1 MWKIG
6 GFFIM
11 EYKDFLERKKHTLG
25 NFGFEAN
32 YIPDIAFDFQK
43 YIIERAML
51 KGRIAIFADTGLGK
65 TLIQLSLAKNI
76 INATNKKV
84 LILTPLA
91 VAFQFIL
98 EAEKLGIDDIEY
110 SKEGKHTKKIVICN
124 YERLHYFNSEDFIC
138 VILDESSILK
148 NFDGKIKGHITS
160 FVRKI
165 PYRFLSTATPA
176 PNDYIE
182 FGTSSEA
189 LGYLPYMDMLTKFF
203 ANNENNIRPQDI
215 GTKWYLKPHAKVE
228 FFSWL
233 NQWSISIK
241 KPSDLGFSDDR
252 YVLPELIENKIFV
265 KNEKNW
271 IINGQIMMFNGIAK
285 TMSEVRE
292 EQKGT
297 FKERCEKAVE
307 LAENKTS
314 VYWCN
319 FNDEGDLLD
328 ELDKD
333 AVQLKGG
340 MTIEKKEDI
349 LLNFANGNIKRIITK
364 PKITSFGLNWQ
375 HCNHTV
381 YFPTWSYEQYYQS
394 IRRFWRFGQKKDV
407 TVDLVLSDGQKRVID
422 TLLYKT
428 NKAIEFNKL
437 IQSNINGAVN
447 LSKKE
452 FTKEIIKPKF

>member
-1 MWKIG
+1 MNYFDFIEKKRHTIG
-6 GFFIM
+6 
-11 EYKDFLERKKHTLG
+11 D
-25 NFGFEAN
+25 FGFEPN
-32 YIPDIAFDFQK
+32 YIPEMAFDFQRA
-43 YIIERAML
+43 IIERAVK

-65 TLIQLSLAKNI
+65 TLIQLSIARNI
-76 INATNKKV
+76 VNHTNKRV

-110 SKEGKHTKKIVICN
+110 SKDGKHTKKIVICN
-124 YERLHYFNSEDFIC
+124 YERLHYFDSKDFEG

-148 NFDGKIKGHITS
+148 NFDGKIKGHITA

-165 PYRFLSTATPA
+165 PFRILSTATPA

-189 LGYLPYMDMLTKFF
+189 LGYFPYHDMLTKFF
-203 ANNENNIRPQDI
+203 ANNENNVRPQDI
-215 GTKWYLKPHAKVE
+215 GTKWYLKPHAKNE

-252 YVLPELIENKIFV
+252 YKLPDLIENKVYV
-265 KNEKNW
+265 KNQNNW
-271 IINGQIMMFNGIAK
+271 VIDGQIMMFNGIAK

-297 FKERCEKAVE
+297 FRERCERAVE
-307 LAENKTS
+307 LTVDKTS

-328 ELDKD
+328 ELDHN

-394 IRRFWRFGQKKDV
+394 IRRFWRFGQTKDV
-407 TVDLVLSDGQKRVID
+407 TVDLVLSDGQQRVID

-437 IQSNINGAVN
+437 IQSNVNGVVN
-447 LSKKE
+447 LAKKE

>member
-1 MWKIG
+1 MN
-6 GFFIM
+6 
-11 EYKDFLERKKHTLG
+11 YQQFLESKRHSIG
-25 NFGFEAN
+25 NSGFEPN
-32 YIPDIAFDFQK
+32 YIPEMAFDFQRE
-43 YIIERAML
+43 IIERAVR

-65 TLIQLSLAKNI
+65 TLIQLSIAKNI
-76 INATNKKV
+76 VNHTNQRV

-110 SKEGKHTKKIVICN
+110 SKDGKHTKKIVICN
-124 YERLHYFNSEDFIC
+124 YERLHYFDSSDFVG

-148 NFDGKIKGHITS
+148 NFDGKIKSHVTA

-176 PNDYIE
+176 PNDYVE

-203 ANNENNIRPQDI
+203 ANNENNVRPQDI
-215 GTKWYLKPHAKVE
+215 GTKWYLKPHAKNE

-241 KPSDLGFSDDR
+241 KPSDLGFSDER
-252 YVLPELIENKIFV
+252 YKLPNLIENKVFV

-271 IINGQIMMFNGIAK
+271 IIDGQIMMFNGVAA

-307 LAENKTS
+307 LTVDKTS

-328 ELDKD
+328 ELDTD

-349 LLNFANGNIKRIITK
+349 LFNFANGNIKRIITK

-394 IRRFWRFGQKKDV
+394 IRRFWRFGQTKDV

-422 TLLYKT
+422 TLIYKT
-428 NKAIEFNKL
+428 KKAIEFNKL
-437 IQSNINGAVN
+437 IQTNINGVVD

-452 FTKEIIKPKF
+452 FDKKIILPTFT

>member
-1 MWKIG
+1 M
-6 GFFIM
+6 
-11 EYKDFLERKKHTLG
+11 
-25 NFGFEAN
+25 
-32 YIPDIAFDFQK
+32 AFDFQRE
-43 YIIERAML
+43 IITRAVK
-51 KGRIAIFADTGLGK
+51 KGRMAIFADTGLGK
-65 TLIQLSLAKNI
+65 TLIQLSIAKNI
-76 INATNKKV
+76 INHTNKKV

-98 EAEKLGIDDIEY
+98 EAEKMGIDDIEY
-110 SKEGKHTKKIVICN
+110 SKDGKHTKKIVICN
-124 YERLHYFNSEDFIC
+124 YERLHYFNSEDFEGVIC
-138 VILDESSILK
+138 DESSILK
-148 NFDGKIKGHITS
+148 NFNGKTKWAVTE
-160 FVRKI
+160 FVKKL

-176 PNDYIE
+176 PNDYVE

-203 ANNENNIRPQDI
+203 GNNENNVRPQDI
-215 GTKWYLKPHAKVE
+215 GTKWYLKPHAKNE

-233 NQWSISIK
+233 NQWSITIK
-241 KPSDLGFSDDR
+241 KPSDLGFNDDK
-252 YVLPELIENKIFV
+252 YKLPNLIENKVFV

-271 IINGQIMMFNGIAK
+271 IINGQIQMFNGIAK

-297 FKERCEKAVE
+297 FYQRCEKSIQ
-307 LAENKTS
+307 LAKGKTS

-319 FNDEGDLLD
+319 FNDEGDLLN
-328 ELDKD
+328 ELDNE
-333 AVQLKGG
+333 AVQIKGG
-340 MTIEKKEDI
+340 MSIEKKEDI
-349 LLNFANGNIKRIITK
+349 LMNFANGNIKRIITK

-394 IRRFWRFGQKKDV
+394 IRRFWRFGQTNDV

-422 TLLYKT
+422 TLLYKN

-437 IQSNINGAVN
+437 IQSNINGTVN

-452 FTKEIIKPKF
+452 FTKQIIKPKF

>member
-1 MWKIG
+1 
-6 GFFIM
+6 M
-11 EYKDFLERKKHTLG
+11 EYTEFLENKKHLLG
-25 NFGFEAN
+25 SFGFEPN
-32 YIPDIAFDFQK
+32 YIPDMAFDFQK
-43 YIIERAML
+43 HIIEKAVR
-51 KGRIAIFADTGLGK
+51 KGRMAIFADTGLGK
-65 TLIQLSLAKNI
+65 TLIQLSISKNI
-76 INATNKKV
+76 IQHTNKKV

-110 SKEGKHTKKIVICN
+110 SKDGKHTKKIVICN
-124 YERLHYFNSEDFIC
+124 YERLHYFNESDFVG

-148 NFDGKIKGHITS
+148 NFDGKTKWAVTS
-160 FVRKI
+160 FMKKI

-189 LGYLPYMDMLTKFF
+189 LGYFPYMDMLTKFF
-203 ANNENNIRPQDI
+203 ANNENNVRPQDI
-215 GTKWYLKPHAKVE
+215 GTKWYLKPHAKNE

-233 NQWSISIK
+233 NQWSLSIK
-241 KPSDLGFSDDR
+241 KPSDLGFSDDK
-252 YVLPELIENKIFV
+252 YVLPNLIENVIYV
-265 KNEKNW
+265 KNEQNW
-271 IINGQIMMFNGIAK
+271 VINNQVMLFNGIAK
-285 TMSEVRE
+285 TMSEVRD
-292 EQKGT
+292 EQKST
-297 FKERCEKAVE
+297 FNQRCEKAVQ
-307 LAENKTS
+307 LAKDKTS

-319 FNDEGDLLD
+319 FNDEGDLID
-328 ELDKD
+328 SLDKD
-333 AVQLKGG
+333 AIQLKGG

-394 IRRFWRFGQKKDV
+394 IRRFWRFGQKNDV

-437 IQSNINGAVN
+437 IQSNINSLVD

-452 FTKEIIKPKF
+452 FTKQIIKPKFLK

>member
-1 MWKIG
+1 
-6 GFFIM
+6 M
-11 EYKDFLERKKHTLG
+11 EYKEFLERKKHSIG
-25 NFGFEAN
+25 EFGLN
-32 YIPDIAFDFQK
+32 PNWYPDIAFDFQK
-43 YIIERAML
+43 TIIEKSIK
-51 KGRIAIFADTGLGK
+51 KGRIAVFADTGLGK
-65 TLIQLSLAKNI
+65 TLMQLSIAKNI
-76 INATNKKV
+76 INHTNKKV

-110 SKEGKHTKKIVICN
+110 SKDGKHSKKIVICN
-124 YERLHYFNSEDFIC
+124 YERLHYFNENDFIG

-148 NFDGKIKGHITS
+148 NFDGKTKWAVTS
-160 FVRKI
+160 FMRKI
-165 PYRFLSTATPA
+165 PFRFLSTATPA

-189 LGYLPYMDMLTKFF
+189 LGYLPYHDMITKFF

-215 GTKWYLKPHAKVE
+215 GTKWYLKPHAKND
-228 FFSWL
+228 FFSWV

-241 KPSDLGFSDDR
+241 KPSDIGFSDDR
-252 YVLPELIENKIFV
+252 YSLPELIENKVFV
-265 KNEKNW
+265 KNKRNW
-271 IINGQIMMFNGIAK
+271 VINNQIMLFNGIAK
-285 TMSEVRE
+285 TMSEVKQ
-292 EQKGT
+292 EQQNT
-297 FKERCEKAVE
+297 ITERCEKAYE
-307 LAENKTS
+307 LANNKTS

-319 FNDEGDLLD
+319 FNSEGDLLA

-333 AVQLKGG
+333 AVQIKGG

-349 LLNFANGNIKRIITK
+349 LLSFAKGDIKRIITK

-407 TVDLVLSDGQKRVID
+407 IVDLVLSDGQKRVID

-437 IQSNINGAVN
+437 IQNNINGIVD

-452 FTKEIIKPKF
+452 FTKQIIKPKF

>member
-1 MWKIG
+1 MNAEYLK
-6 GFFIM
+6 FI
-11 EYKDFLERKKHTLG
+11 ERKRHSLG
-25 NFGFEAN
+25 DFGFEPN
-32 YIPDIAFDFQK
+32 YIPDMAFDFQAD
-43 YIIERAML
+43 IITKAVR
-51 KGRIAIFADTGLGK
+51 KGRIAVFADTGLGK
-65 TLIQLSLAKNI
+65 TLIQLSIAKNVI
-76 INATNKKV
+76 QHTNKKV

-110 SKEGKHTKKIVICN
+110 SKDGKHSKNIVICN
-124 YERLHYFNSEDFIC
+124 YERLHYFNESDFVG

-148 NFDGKIKGHITS
+148 NFDGKTKWAITKFIK
-160 FVRKI
+160 KI

-215 GTKWYLKPHAKVE
+215 GSKWYLKPHAKND

-252 YVLPELIENKIFV
+252 YILPNLIENKVYV

-271 IINGQIMMFNGIAK
+271 VINGQIMLFNGIAK

-297 FKERCEKAVE
+297 FNQRCEKAVE
-307 LAENKTS
+307 LASDKTS

-319 FNDEGDLLD
+319 FNDEGDLLN

-333 AVQLKGG
+333 AIQIKGG
-340 MTIEKKEDI
+340 MSIEKKEDI
-349 LLNFANGNIKRIITK
+349 LLNFAAGNIKRIITK

-394 IRRFWRFGQKKDV
+394 IRRFWRFGQKKEV

-422 TLLYKT
+422 TLIYKT
-428 NKAIEFNKL
+428 KKAKEFNKL
-437 IQSNINGAVN
+437 IHSNINGAVD

-452 FTKEIIKPKF
+452 FTKNIIKPKFL

>member
-1 MWKIG
+1 MD
-6 GFFIM
+6 
-11 EYKDFLERKKHTLG
+11 YQSFLEKKKHTLG
-25 NFGFEAN
+25 DFGFDAN
-32 YIPDIAFDFQK
+32 YIPDMAFDFQK
-43 YIIERAML
+43 EIIVRSL
-51 KGRIAIFADTGLGK
+51 KKGRIGIFADTGLGK
-65 TLIQLSLAKNI
+65 TLIQLSIAKNV
-76 INATNKKV
+76 INHTNKKV

-91 VAFQFIL
+91 VAFQFLL

-110 SKEGKHTKKIVICN
+110 SKDGKHSKKIVICN
-124 YERLHYFNSEDFIC
+124 YERLHYFDEKDFIGVVC
-138 VILDESSILK
+138 DESSILK
-148 NFDGKIKGHITS
+148 NFDGKTKWAITK
-160 FVRKI
+160 FMKKI
-165 PYRFLSTATPA
+165 PYRFLSTATPS

-203 ANNENNIRPQDI
+203 GNNENNVRPQDI
-215 GTKWYLKPHAKVE
+215 GTKWYLKPHAKNE

-233 NQWSISIK
+233 NQWSITIK
-241 KPSDLGFSDDR
+241 KPSDLGFSDER
-252 YVLPELIENKIFV
+252 YKLPNLIENKIFV
-265 KNEKNW
+265 KNENNW
-271 IINGQIMMFNGIAK
+271 VINGQMMLFNGIAR

-328 ELDKD
+328 ELDND
-333 AVQLKGG
+333 AVQIKGG
-340 MTIEKKEDI
+340 QSIEKKEEI
-349 LLNFANGNIKRIITK
+349 LLAFASGEIKRIITK

-381 YFPTWSYEQYYQS
+381 YFPTWSYEQYYQA
-394 IRRFWRFGQKKDV
+394 IRRFWRFGQKNDV
-407 TVDLVLSDGQKRVID
+407 TVDLVLSDGQKRVLD

-428 NKAIEFNKL
+428 QKAKEFNEL
-437 IQSNINGAVN
+437 IQSNINGLVD

-452 FTKEIIKPKF
+452 FTKEIIKPKFL

>member
-1 MWKIG
+1 MLD
-6 GFFIM
+6 
-11 EYKDFLERKKHTLG
+11 YQNFLENKKHLLG
-25 NFGFEAN
+25 SFGFEPN
-32 YIPDIAFDFQK
+32 YIPDIAFDFQRF
-43 YIIERAML
+43 IIEKAIR
-51 KGRIAIFADTGLGK
+51 KGRTAIFADTGLGK
-65 TLIQLSLAKNI
+65 TLIQLSIAKNI
-76 INATNKKV
+76 INHTNKKV

-110 SKEGKHTKKIVICN
+110 SKDGKHTKKIVVCN
-124 YERLHYFNSEDFIC
+124 YERLHYFNENDFVG

-148 NFDGKIKGHITS
+148 NFDGKIKWAVTS
-160 FVRKI
+160 FVKKI

-203 ANNENNIRPQDI
+203 ANNENNVRPQDI
-215 GTKWYLKPHAKVE
+215 GTKWYLKPHAKNK
-228 FFSWL
+228 FFSWV

-252 YVLPELIENKIFV
+252 YKLPNLIENKVYV
-265 KNEKNW
+265 KNEQNW
-271 IINGQIMMFNGIAK
+271 IINNQVMLFNGIAK
-285 TMSEVRE
+285 TMSEVRD
-292 EQKGT
+292 EQKST
-297 FKERCEKAVE
+297 FNQRCEKAVE
-307 LAENKTS
+307 LTKDKTS

-319 FNDEGDLLD
+319 FNDEGDLLN

-333 AVQLKGG
+333 AIQLKGG

-394 IRRFWRFGQKKDV
+394 IRRFWRFGQTKEV

-437 IQSNINGAVN
+437 IQSNINGVVD

-452 FTKEIIKPKF
+452 FTKQIIKPKF

>member
-1 MWKIG
+1 
-6 GFFIM
+6 M
-11 EYKDFLERKKHTLG
+11 EYKQFLEKKKHLLG
-25 NFGFEAN
+25 DFGFEPKW
-32 YIPDIAFDFQK
+32 IPDIAFDFQRH
-43 YIIERAML
+43 IIEKSVR

-65 TLIQLSLAKNI
+65 TLIQLSIAKNI
-76 INATNKKV
+76 IEHTNKKV

-110 SKEGKHTKKIVICN
+110 SKDGNHTKKIVICN
-124 YERLHYFNSEDFIC
+124 YERLHYFNESDFEG

-148 NFDGKIKGHITS
+148 NFDGRTKWAVTDFMKKIK
-160 FVRKI
+160 
-165 PYRFLSTATPA
+165 YRFLSTATPA

-189 LGYLPYMDMLTKFF
+189 LGYLPYHDMLTKFF

-215 GTKWYLKPHAKVE
+215 GTKWYLKPHAKVD
-228 FFSWL
+228 FFSWV
-233 NQWSISIK
+233 NQWSLSIK
-241 KPSDLGFSDDR
+241 KPSDLGFSDER
-252 YVLPELIENKIFV
+252 YILPELIENKVFV
-265 KNEKNW
+265 KNRNNW
-271 IINGQIMMFNGIAK
+271 VINGQIMLFNGIAR

-292 EQKGT
+292 EQKNT
-297 FKERCEKAVE
+297 FQERCEKAVE
-307 LAENKTS
+307 LTQGKTS

-319 FNDEGDLLD
+319 FNDEGDLID

-333 AVQLKGG
+333 AIQIKGG
-340 MTIEKKEDI
+340 MSIEKKEDI
-349 LLNFANGNIKRIITK
+349 LISFAKGEIDRIITK
-364 PKITSFGLNWQ
+364 PKMTSFGLNWQ

-394 IRRFWRFGQKKDV
+394 VRRFWRFGQTKDV

-437 IQSNINGAVN
+437 IQSNINTAVD

-452 FTKEIIKPKF
+452 FTKDIIKPKFI

>member
-1 MWKIG
+1 
-6 GFFIM
+6 M
-11 EYKDFLERKKHTLG
+11 EYLEFLERKKHSLG
-25 NFGFEAN
+25 DFGFTAN
-32 YIPDIAFDFQK
+32 YVPEIAFDFQK
-43 YIIERAML
+43 FIIEKAVN
-51 KGRIAIFADTGLGK
+51 KGRVAIFADTGLGK
-65 TLIQLSLAKNI
+65 TLIQLSIAKNI
-76 INATNKKV
+76 INHTNKRV

-110 SKEGKHTKKIVICN
+110 SKDGRFTKKIVICN
-124 YERLHYFNSEDFIC
+124 YERLHYFNSSDFEGVIC
-138 VILDESSILK
+138 DESSILK
-148 NFDGKIKGHITS
+148 NFDGKIKWAITS
-160 FVRKI
+160 FVKKI

-176 PNDYIE
+176 PNDYVE

-189 LGYLPYMDMLTKFF
+189 LGYFPYMDMLTKFF
-203 ANNENNIRPQDI
+203 ANNENNVRPQDI
-215 GTKWYLKPHAKVE
+215 GTKWYLKPHAKNE

-241 KPSDLGFSDDR
+241 KPSDLGFSDEK
-252 YVLPELIENKIFV
+252 YKLPDLIENKVYV
-265 KNEKNW
+265 KNQKNW
-271 IINGQIMMFNGIAK
+271 VIEGQIMMFNGIAK
-285 TMSEVRE
+285 SMSEVRE

-297 FKERCEKAVE
+297 FVERCEKAVE
-307 LAENKTS
+307 LTQNKTS

-394 IRRFWRFGQKKDV
+394 IRRFWRFGQTKNV

-437 IQSNINGAVN
+437 IQSNINGVVN
-447 LSKKE
+447 LDKKE
-452 FTKEIIKPKF
+452 FTKQIVKPSFL